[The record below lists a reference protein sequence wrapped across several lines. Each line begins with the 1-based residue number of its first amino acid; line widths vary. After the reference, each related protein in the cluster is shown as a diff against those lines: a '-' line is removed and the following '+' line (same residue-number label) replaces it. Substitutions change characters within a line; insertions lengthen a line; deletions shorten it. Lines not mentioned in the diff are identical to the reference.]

1 MRALLFGIAPSDPLT
16 FSGGLLI
23 VVLVTCAGGLVPAF
37 RAVRISPVEAMR
49 GD

>member
-1 MRALLFGIAPSDPLT
+1 MAEAFTVSKYDPFARLLHW
-16 FSGGLLI
+16 LI

-49 GD
+49 GTD